1 MSEKNTVLIR
11 ISATLEWPKLFE
23 KDEMSDKYVATLIN
37 LKPGAV
43 KILEAADMVVRDGK
57 KEGEKQ
63 ANYGRF
69 IKASSKFEVRV
80 YDGRPDEK
88 CKTED
93 NPKGI
98 PVGVRWDNQVRIGN
112 GSKAMVELVV
122 EDWTF
127 KNTSGRGAYMN
138 AVKIMELVELG
149 GSDQFGADPF

>member
-1 MSEKNTVLIR
+1 MSEKNTVTVR

-23 KDEMSDKYVATLIN
+23 KDEMSDKYCATLIN
-37 LKPGAV
+37 LKPEAV
-43 KILEAADMVVRDGK
+43 KILEAADLVVRDGK

-88 CKTED
+88 G
-93 NPKGI
+93 NIPK
-98 PVGVRWDNQVRIGN
+98 GVRWDNQVRIGN

-127 KNTSGRGAYMN
+127 KNTSGRGAYLN
-138 AVKIMELVELG
+138 AVKITELVELG
-149 GSDQFGADPF
+149 GGDQFGADPF